1 MRMTTKTHSVV
12 DAYGNPIALKLTEDP
27 AGHSSTPAAV
37 RRRPKGG
44 VCRISRLGGAM
55 PGRRQN
61 KTAEGICLPFR
72 SARQAIG

>member
-27 AGHSSTPAAV
+27 AGHSSTTAAV

-44 VCRISRLGGAM
+44 V
-55 PGRRQN
+55 
-61 KTAEGICLPFR
+61 
-72 SARQAIG
+72 